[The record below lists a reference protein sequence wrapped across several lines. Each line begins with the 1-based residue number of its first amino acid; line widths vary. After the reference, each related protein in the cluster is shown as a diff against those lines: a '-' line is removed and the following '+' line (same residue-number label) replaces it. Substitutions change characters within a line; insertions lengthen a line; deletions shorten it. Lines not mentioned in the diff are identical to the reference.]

1 MEEAKQMFTVLTF
14 EESILKIVI
23 VSNSNLI
30 VLSFNGDIYNLGRFD
45 FVNKF
50 MKLKAEDDDI
60 DLKYDFGKVAVT
72 KF

>member
-1 MEEAKQMFTVLTF
+1 MFNVLTF

-45 FVNKF
+45 FVKKF